1 MTDIEW
7 TNETFNPWWGCTAV
21 SPGCAHCYA
30 EAFALRGVGIE
41 GGPVRWGRGAVR
53 RRTSEKYWKAP
64 LAWNARAGRRGVRL
78 KVFCA
83 SMADVFD
90 VEVEPSWRVDLWD
103 LVRRCRNLDWQIL
116 TKRPEN
122 IRAMLPPDWGE
133 GWPHVWLGTSVEDQI
148 RANTRIPVLAAIPAA
163 VRFLSAEPLLGPV
176 TLDLRGI
183 SWVICGG
190 ESGRSARPLDPAWAL
205 SVRDQCVANKVPFF
219 FKQWGGKKKK
229 GAGKKLEGR
238 TWRQFPKSPFQQVRR
253 RKLIAAAVGRYAG
266 KNERLPIDRR
276 ISEELEKRARL
287 EGISRREYL
296 DRILR
301 QTLGELTAI

>member
-1 MTDIEW
+1 MTSIEW
-7 TNETFNPWWGCTAV
+7 TDYTFNPWWGCTAV

-30 EAFALRGVGIE
+30 ETWARRGVGIA
-41 GGPVRWGRGAVR
+41 GGPVSWGKGEVR
-53 RRTSEKYWKAP
+53 RRTSKKYWREP
-64 LAWNARAGRRGVRL
+64 IDWDARAGRQGVRL

-90 VEVEPSWRVDLWD
+90 AEVDSSWRADLWD
-103 LVRRCRNLDWQIL
+103 LVCRCRNLDWQIL
-116 TKRPEN
+116 TKRPDN
-122 IRAMLPPDWGE
+122 IMGMLPPDWGE

-148 RANTRIPVLAAIPAA
+148 RADQRIPVLTDIPATL
-163 VRFLSAEPLLGPV
+163 RFLSVEPLLGPV
-176 TLDLRGI
+176 TLDLRGV

-190 ESGRSARPLDPAWAL
+190 ESGQSARSLDPAWAIA
-205 SVRDQCVANKVPFF
+205 VRDQCVANKVPFF
-219 FKQWGGKKKK
+219 FKQWGGRNKKV
-229 GAGKKLEGR
+229 AGKKLEGR
-238 TWRQFPKSPFQQVRR
+238 TWRQFPQSPFQQVRR

-296 DRILR
+296 DRL
-301 QTLGELTAI
+301 LKKALDL